1 MTSHDIWYMTRAS
14 GLTAYGL
21 LWLSVV
27 WGLFSST
34 RLARGWPG
42 AGTTFDLHEHL
53 SLLGLGFATLH
64 TIVLLF
70 DREFGFSVFE
80 LIVPFTA
87 RRSRAAIGLGQIALA
102 ILALV
107 TLSHYFR
114 KSIGQRGWRAL
125 HYLAFLVYALTLTH
139 AALAGTDATS
149 PALQAFYF
157 ATAGVVVFF
166 TTYRVLL
173 VLTNGSA
180 AKSPDHPGRSELRST
195 PDAP

>member
-53 SLLGLGFATLH
+53 SLLALGFAALH
-64 TIVLLF
+64 AVVLLF
-70 DREFGFSVFE
+70 SREFGFSVFE
-80 LIVPFTA
+80 LLVPFTA
-87 RRSRAAIGLGQIALA
+87 RRDRAAAGLGQLALA

-107 TLSHYFR
+107 TLSHYLR
-114 KSIGQRGWRAL
+114 KSIGQRAWRAL

-139 AALAGTDATS
+139 AALAGTDSTS
-149 PALQAFYF
+149 PALRAFYF

-166 TTYRVLL
+166 TSYRVLL
-173 VLTNGSA
+173 ALANSSA
-180 AKSPDHPGRSELRST
+180 GQSPGPPGQSELRNT